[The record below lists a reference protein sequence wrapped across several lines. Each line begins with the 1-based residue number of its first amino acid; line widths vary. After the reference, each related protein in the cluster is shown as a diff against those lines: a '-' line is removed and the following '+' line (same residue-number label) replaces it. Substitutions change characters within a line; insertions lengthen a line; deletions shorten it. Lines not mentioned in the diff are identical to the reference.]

1 MKSIWMRLALIFM
14 AVSASGILISTIL
27 SLKEMDYHFSL
38 YLSDVNQ
45 KHKQDLVSLL
55 QEEYKK
61 EHGWENGSMLKL
73 EAASLLLGQQITLYD
88 RDGQF
93 IRTFEETK
101 SAAFSNLSEDMIP
114 ITDQGELLGYI
125 GIRYDNAGVI
135 SLEEHFQIAHT
146 NAMQWTML
154 ALLLI
159 VCLVSIFTAKR
170 FAKPIVM
177 MSDAA
182 MDVSKGNLAVRVVV
196 PRGKDELSSLVETF
210 NQLIQ
215 SLQNQEDLRKRLTS
229 DIAHELRTPLN
240 TLLAQ
245 TEGMIDGIW
254 EATPEHLEATRSEVL
269 RLIRIVS
276 DLDQVIQAEAGALSI
291 SRDAVDLSKV
301 VASTLDAMNTVFQ
314 QKEISLTSSIH
325 PASWIVGDEQRLA
338 QVFSNLLT
346 NSLKHTSK
354 GGEVMVSVINKGEFI
369 EVNVTDNGRGISHK
383 DLPFVFERFY
393 RGDRSRNRESGGIGL
408 GLTIVKGIVEAHQG
422 EVQINSNEGKGTT
435 VTVSFPARKE

>member
-14 AVSASGILISTIL
+14 VVSASGILISTIL

-393 RGDRSRNRESGGIGL
+393 RGDRSRNRESGGTGL

>member
-182 MDVSKGNLAVRVVV
+182 MDVSKGNLAVRVAV

-393 RGDRSRNRESGGIGL
+393 RGDRSRNRESGGTGL

>member
-55 QEEYKK
+55 QGEYKK

-93 IRTFEETK
+93 IRAFGETK
-101 SAAFSNLSEDMIP
+101 FAAFSNLSEDMIP

-125 GIRYDNAGVI
+125 GIRYDNSGVI

-159 VCLVSIFTAKR
+159 VCLVSIFTAKH

-177 MSDAA
+177 MSNAA
-182 MDVSKGNLAVRVVV
+182 MDVSKGNLAVRVAV

-210 NQLIQ
+210 NQLVQ

-301 VASTLDAMNTVFQ
+301 VASTVDAMNAVFQ

-393 RGDRSRNRESGGIGL
+393 RGDRSRNRESGGTGL

-435 VTVSFPARKE
+435 VTVTFPARKE

>member
-88 RDGQF
+88 RDVEF
-93 IRTFEETK
+93 IRSFGEAK

-125 GIRYDNAGVI
+125 GIRYDNSGMI

-182 MDVSKGNLAVRVVV
+182 MDVSKGNLAVRVAV

-301 VASTLDAMNTVFQ
+301 VASTVDAMNAVFQ

-325 PASWIVGDEQRLA
+325 PDSWIVGDEQRLA
-338 QVFSNLLT
+338 QVVSNLLT

-354 GGEVMVSVINKGEFI
+354 GGEVMVSVINKGDFI

-393 RGDRSRNRESGGIGL
+393 RGDRSRNRESGGTGL

-435 VTVSFPARKE
+435 VTVTFPARKE